1 MFVDLKVYS
10 NNVTFVLHLLL
21 KVQSCKLDDDK
32 YMIASTQ
39 VTDTEMFAAFIAV
52 LVFKFLSHKVL
63 FINRK
68 SNRKWQKI
76 AYFLRK

>member
-1 MFVDLKVYS
+1 MFADLKVYS
-10 NNVTFVLHLLL
+10 NNVTLVLHLLL

-39 VTDTEMFAAFIAV
+39 VTDTEMFAFIAA
-52 LVFKFLSHKVL
+52 LVFKLLSHKVL

-68 SNRKWQKI
+68 GNRKWQKI
-76 AYFLRK
+76 GYILRK

>member
-1 MFVDLKVYS
+1 MFADLKVYS

-39 VTDTEMFAAFIAV
+39 VTDTEMFAFIAV
-52 LVFKFLSHKVL
+52 LVFKLLSHKVL

-68 SNRKWQKI
+68 GNRNC
-76 AYFLRK
+76 

>member
-1 MFVDLKVYS
+1 MFTDLKVYS

-39 VTDTEMFAAFIAV
+39 VTDTEMFAFIAV
-52 LVFKFLSHKVL
+52 LVFKLLSHKVL

-68 SNRKWQKI
+68 GNRKWQKI
-76 AYFLRK
+76 GYILRK

>member
-1 MFVDLKVYS
+1 MFADLKVYS

-21 KVQSCKLDDDK
+21 KVQSYKLDDDK

-39 VTDTEMFAAFIAV
+39 VTDTEMFAFIAV
-52 LVFKFLSHKVL
+52 LVFKLLSHKVL

-68 SNRKWQKI
+68 GNRKWQKI
-76 AYFLRK
+76 GYILRK